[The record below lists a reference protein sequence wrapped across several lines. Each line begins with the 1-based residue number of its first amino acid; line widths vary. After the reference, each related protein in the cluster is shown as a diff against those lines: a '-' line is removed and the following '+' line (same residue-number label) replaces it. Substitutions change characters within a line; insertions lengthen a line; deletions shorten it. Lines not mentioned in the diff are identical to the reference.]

1 MKLGWFIFLYE
12 QELLADDL
20 GMDGWTAFEETKL
33 ARPWLKSYYITW
45 MLVPFSCGGIHIP
58 SYILLCK

>member
-45 MLVPFSCGGIHIP
+45 MLVPFS
-58 SYILLCK
+58 

>member
-20 GMDGWTAFEETKL
+20 GMDAWTAFEETKL
-33 ARPWLKSYYITW
+33 ARPWLKS
-45 MLVPFSCGGIHIP
+45 
-58 SYILLCK
+58 